1 MRHSLGLHPSSLVL
15 LPPGPDTF
23 RKFMTIAA
31 NLRMLVCQRQTPETT
46 RQRPATGPNDVPVH
60 PRCGL
65 LTSAIDIYRLQVAPN
80 DPALPIA
87 I

>member
-1 MRHSLGLHPSSLVL
+1 
-15 LPPGPDTF
+15 
-23 RKFMTIAA
+23 MTITA
-31 NLRMLVCQRQTPETT
+31 NLRMLVCPRQTPETA

-60 PRCGL
+60 PRCWL

-87 I
+87 IWDSPGIPKNIVDVPLYTK